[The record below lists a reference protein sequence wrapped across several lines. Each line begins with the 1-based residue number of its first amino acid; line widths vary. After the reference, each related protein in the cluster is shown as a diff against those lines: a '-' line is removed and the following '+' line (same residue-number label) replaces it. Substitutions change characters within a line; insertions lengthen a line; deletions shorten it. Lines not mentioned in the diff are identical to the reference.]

1 MSKLALA
8 WLWLVFLVVLDFVF
22 PWFVFRQVAKMSG
35 SFLFWVVWALAA
47 IASSFFIFLKWWEV
61 KP

>member
-22 PWFVFRQVAKMSG
+22 PWFVFRHVVKMSG

-47 IASSFFIFLKWWEV
+47 IVSSFSIFLKWREV